1 MPEIRQ
7 TKLLFDGADFLD
19 SFIKTI
25 FPKVLM
31 LDLLELVTHLVIFLG
46 GQRLLPGRKDD
57 RIFSG
62 GVIPVREHKEGFQ
75 TISTLNRS

>member
-25 FPKVLM
+25 FPKLLM

-46 GQRLLPGRKDD
+46 VSV
-57 RIFSG
+57 FSQAG
-62 GVIPVREHKEGFQ
+62 KMTV
-75 TISTLNRS
+75 SSLAA